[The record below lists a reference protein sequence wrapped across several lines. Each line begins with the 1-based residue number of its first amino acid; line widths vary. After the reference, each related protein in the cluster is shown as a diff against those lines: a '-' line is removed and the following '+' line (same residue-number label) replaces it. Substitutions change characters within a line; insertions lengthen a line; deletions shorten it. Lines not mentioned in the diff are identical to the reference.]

1 MKWVERL
8 ARFMAILG
16 GAVLIALIIIVT
28 ISVIGRG
35 LNTFGHSAFI
45 TNWSQAASDAF
56 LATGVGPILGDFEL
70 VEMGVAFSVF
80 AFLPVCQY
88 FGMHATVDV
97 FTTMLGPR
105 ANRWIAAV
113 WEIALTAII
122 ILITARLFAG
132 LQNKYAYGETTFLLQ
147 MPVWWSYAA
156 SFAAAVVASIV
167 ALYCAIMRLAEA
179 ITGATYLPTPMGA
192 DH

>member
-70 VEMGVAFSVF
+70 VEMGVAFAVF
-80 AFLPVCQY
+80 AFLISGGRVC
-88 FGMHATVDV
+88 
-97 FTTMLGPR
+97 P
-105 ANRWIAAV
+105 
-113 WEIALTAII
+113 
-122 ILITARLFAG
+122 AG
-132 LQNKYAYGETTFLLQ
+132 LISIINVFVSPLANFLCTTTSGKYL
-147 MPVWWSYAA
+147 
-156 SFAAAVVASIV
+156 
-167 ALYCAIMRLAEA
+167 
-179 ITGATYLPTPMGA
+179 
-192 DH
+192 